1 MCPGGQ
7 GLLPDFQLPA
17 PSGPAGRAA
26 HTGWPMKELLV
37 FQMEWEKSE
46 ASVRKLSKSQNV
58 CQNCIN
64 EGGKESSSDAFT

>member
-1 MCPGGQ
+1 
-7 GLLPDFQLPA
+7 
-17 PSGPAGRAA
+17 
-26 HTGWPMKELLV
+26 MKELLV